1 MHKTEHHLAKAFNLK
16 HLAFCFLLFSLSY
29 GKFGNLTHVAV
40 SFDFLPVRL
49 FHLHNCIPGCEKEKI
64 TISMSQC
71 SNLA

>member
-1 MHKTEHHLAKAFNLK
+1 ME
-16 HLAFCFLLFSLSY
+16 
-29 GKFGNLTHVAV
+29 KFGNLTHVAV

-49 FHLHNCIPGCEKEKI
+49 FHLHNRIPGCEKEKI